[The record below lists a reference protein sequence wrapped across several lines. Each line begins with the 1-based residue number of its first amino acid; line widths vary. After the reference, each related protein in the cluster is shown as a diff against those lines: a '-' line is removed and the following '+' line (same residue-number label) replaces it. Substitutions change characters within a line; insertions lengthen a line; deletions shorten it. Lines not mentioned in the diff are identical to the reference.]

1 MPGPNH
7 APRGGYQKPKN
18 MGKTIGRLLGYLTRS
33 KLPLL
38 AVLGC
43 LVISVCTN
51 LGGSYMMR
59 GIINDFIWSGCT
71 DVAGLAKS
79 IAMLVGIYLIGCL
92 ATYGQS
98 ATMVRLAQR
107 GVNRLRKDLFDKL
120 QDLPLSYFDQH
131 PHGELMSRF
140 TNDADNV
147 QLALEQSVVSLCS
160 SCLMFVGLVCL
171 MLFINWKLFIVTA
184 LLLIVTIQLFKRLG
198 GRSRKFYQQ
207 QQAALGDVNG
217 NIQEMIEGLKVVKAF
232 THEEKAKEE
241 FQKLNETYRDA
252 AQKANYYSTMIM
264 PVSGNLMNISYALTA
279 AFGGLLSVLQGF
291 DLGGLVVYLNYS
303 KQVGQPLNQ
312 ISQQMT
318 TLLSA
323 LAGAERIFEV
333 MDTQPEVDQ
342 GTVTLVGAEK
352 DANGTLREYTGTG
365 RPHTWAWKTPRNAG
379 MALVPVLI
387 GPDDTP
393 VELGQA
399 VREKNGLKLLPPHQD
414 SDQGIWVRV
423 EPDGT
428 LTQVTD
434 LSALAS
440 HGWAWKYPDREGK
453 STLHIIRGTVRNVPG
468 EDCYLTEL
476 KGAVRFN
483 HVDFSYVP
491 GKRILKDVSVYANP
505 GQKIAFVGSTGAGKT
520 TITNL
525 INRFYEIEGG
535 LITYDGIDVK
545 AIRKDDLR
553 RSLGAVLQDTHLFT
567 GTIMDN
573 IRYGRLDATDEEC
586 IAAAKSA
593 NAHSFIRRLP
603 DGYNTMVTGDGANLS
618 QGQRQLLAIARA
630 AVADPPVMILD
641 EATSSI
647 DTRTERHIEQGM
659 DALMEGRTVFV
670 IAHRLSTVRNSNCIV
685 VIEHGEI
692 QEKGD
697 HQQLLDQ
704 KGRYYQLYTG
714 QFQLS

>member
-1 MPGPNH
+1 MPGPNR

-18 MGKTIGRLLGYLTRS
+18 MGKTISRLLGYLTRS

-43 LVISVCTN
+43 LLVSVCTN

-71 DVAGLAKS
+71 DVAGLAQS
-79 IAMLVGIYLIGCL
+79 IAMLVGVYLLGCL
-92 ATYGQS
+92 ATYGQ
-98 ATMVRLAQR
+98 AAVMVRLAQR

-160 SCLMFVGLVCL
+160 SCLMFVGLVLL

-184 LLLIVTIQLFKRLG
+184 LLLVVTIQLFKRLG

-264 PVSGNLMNISYALTA
+264 PVSGNLMNISYAATA

-352 DANGTLREYTGTG
+352 DANGTLREYTGTD

-387 GPDDTP
+387 GPGDTP
-393 VELGQA
+393 IELGQA
-399 VREKNGLKLLPPHQD
+399 VREKKGLKLLPPHQE

-434 LSALAS
+434 MAALAN

-453 STLHIIRGTVRNVPG
+453 TTLHIIRGTVRNVPG

-714 QFQLS
+714 QFQLT

>member
-7 APRGGYQKPKN
+7 APKGGYQKPKN

-79 IAMLVGIYLIGCL
+79 IAMLVGVYLIGCL

-184 LLLIVTIQLFKRLG
+184 LLLVLTIQLFKKLG

-241 FQKLNETYRDA
+241 FKKLNETYRDA

-264 PVSGNLMNISYALTA
+264 PVSGNLMNISYAATA

-342 GTVTLVGAEK
+342 GSVTLVGAEK
-352 DANGTLREYTGTG
+352 DANGTLREYTGSG
-365 RPHTWAWKTPRNAG
+365 RPHTWAWKSPRNAG
-379 MALVPVLI
+379 MSLVPVLI
-387 GPDDTP
+387 GPGDTP
-393 VELGQA
+393 IELGQA
-399 VREKNGLKLLPPHQD
+399 VREQKGLRLLAPHQD
-414 SDQGIWVRV
+414 STDGIWVRV

-428 LTQVTD
+428 LTPITD
-434 LSALAS
+434 PAALAN

-453 STLHIIRGTVRNVPG
+453 NTLHIIRGTVRNVPG
-468 EDCYLTEL
+468 EDFYLTEL

-545 AIRKDDLR
+545 SIRKDDLR